1 MLVQKLTTKTNEGE
15 QKKGESVGQFRAQ
28 SPPHTG
34 MAISFQ
40 EYEVPTSAFKV
51 GGF

>member
-1 MLVQKLTTKTNEGE
+1 MLVQKLTTKTNEGK
-15 QKKGESVGQFRAQ
+15 QKGESVSFGAQ

-40 EYEVPTSAFKV
+40 EYEVPTSGFKV